1 MMVCFNKFN
10 NIINSLFFFLILL
23 IILSFKLN
31 IKQLIGTII
40 LSNVLKNNKSI
51 EVLDLSGNNIR

>member
-10 NIINSLFFFLILL
+10 NIINSFFFFLILL